1 MEKIMNIGLYQILL
15 GLHSQRWPRSDWL
28 LKRGGA
34 LQVLPT
40 KLGKKRMADEK
51 HLDAFAAGILGRNAE
66 DFDLRNDVYHIQ
78 QLAKKLL
85 DNNIAHQL
93 DTAMARLCDMEIE

>member
-1 MEKIMNIGLYQILL
+1 MNIGLYQILL
-15 GLHSQRWPRSDWL
+15 SLHSQRWPRSDWL

-51 HLDAFAAGILGRNAE
+51 YLDAFAAGILKGYAE
-66 DFDLRNDVYHIQ
+66 DFDLRNDFYHIQ

-85 DNNIAHQL
+85 DNNVVNIAHQL
-93 DTAMARLCDMEIE
+93 DAAMARLCDMEIE